1 MGFDSLQE
9 KLTKSL
15 RNIQGKGRLS
25 EKNMEDTL
33 QEIRTALLEAD
44 VNYGVTKDFLNRVK
58 EESLGQDV
66 INSVDPGQLLVKI
79 VNDELV
85 RLLGDEDNSLHFKD
99 SGLSIF
105 MVVGLQGTGKTTHVA
120 KIAKLLKE
128 KQGRKVLIVAGD
140 NVRLAAVEQLETL
153 AKDICVDLLK
163 DHLNKSPLEIVPNGA
178 KYVNDHGYDSWKDR
192 MGCH

>member
-44 VNYGVTKDFLNRVK
+44 VNYGVTKGFLNRVK

-128 KQGRKVLIVAGD
+128 KQGRKVLIVAGEY
-140 NVRLAAVEQLETL
+140 VRLAAVEQLVTL
-153 AKDICVDLLK
+153 AKDIGVYLFK
-163 DHLNKSPLEIVPNGA
+163 DDLNK
-178 KYVNDHGYDSWKDR
+178 
-192 MGCH
+192 